1 MSKSYTSVV
10 ILGVMIVLL
19 LINALYS
26 CRENF
31 VEGLEPMDNSSNGTP
46 PPELAGM
53 VSKATGMISD
63 ASGSLPTSN
72 PALASALASVSSGAA
87 ASAGVTPAATEG
99 FDNIFNDHY
108 SSATHWNNTNSDF
121 FKNVPFKPQCCEN
134 SPISNSSGCACLSPE
149 KIHFLHR
156 HGNND

>member
-19 LINALYS
+19 LINAIYS

-31 VEGLEPMDNSSNGTP
+31 VEGLQPMDNSSNGTP

-53 VSKATGMISD
+53 VSKATQMISD

-72 PALASALASVSSGAA
+72 PALASAVASVSSGAA
-87 ASAGVTPAATEG
+87 VAPATTES
-99 FDNIFNDHY
+99 FDNIFNNHY

-134 SPISNSSGCACLSPE
+134 SSISNSSGCACLSPE
-149 KIHFLHR
+149 KQHFLQH

>member
-1 MSKSYTSVV
+1 MSKSHTSVV
-10 ILGVMIVLL
+10 ILGVMILLL
-19 LINALYS
+19 LINAIYS

-46 PPELAGM
+46 PPALAGM
-53 VSKATGMISD
+53 VDKATKMISD
-63 ASGSLPTSN
+63 ASGSLPLSTN
-72 PALASALASVSSGAA
+72 PALASAVASVSNGAG
-87 ASAGVTPAATEG
+87 AGVAPATTES
-99 FDNIFNDHY
+99 FDNIFNNHY

-134 SPISNSSGCACLSPE
+134 SSISNSSGCACLSPE
-149 KIHFLHR
+149 KIHFLQH